1 MRKAF
6 DFSITLGIINI
17 VHFISPQKALY
28 QMENAALCVR
38 AAAVLTEMGIVR
50 ISGEELRRGLAGM
63 HWEGRM
69 EEVLSEVY
77 VDGAHNRDGMEAFL
91 KSVRADGSEGHRML
105 LYSSL
110 QEKACEEM
118 IRLIADAGLFEEIV
132 VTQIESYR
140 AARAEDLS
148 EFFGEVKKTV
158 IKDAGR
164 ALQYCLQKNR
174 RG

>member
-1 MRKAF
+1 
-6 DFSITLGIINI
+6 
-17 VHFISPQKALY
+17 
-28 QMENAALCVR
+28 
-38 AAAVLTEMGIVR
+38 
-50 ISGEELRRGLAGM
+50 
-63 HWEGRM
+63 
-69 EEVLSEVY
+69 
-77 VDGAHNRDGMEAFL
+77 
-91 KSVRADGSEGHRML
+91 ML

-164 ALQYCLQKNR
+164 ALQYCLQKKSE
-174 RG
+174 GIKIYITGSLYLAGQIKALIKQ